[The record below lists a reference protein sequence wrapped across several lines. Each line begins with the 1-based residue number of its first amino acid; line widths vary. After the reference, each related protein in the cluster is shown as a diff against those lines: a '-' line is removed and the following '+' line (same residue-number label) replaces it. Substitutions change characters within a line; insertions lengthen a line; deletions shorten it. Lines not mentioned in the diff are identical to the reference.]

1 MKKQDSS
8 AEKKQLSTESSSKG
22 HRKPK
27 VSIPFEKTLSD
38 MEVTANEG
46 WDLSDF
52 DKNLIDWTDSQFF
65 GQTEYQNKYFVVNS
79 QVTPWRQMRQV
90 VMEIQTRLNALQ
102 KVTIQYK
109 RTLNDIERTKSEM
122 AEEENNEPKKRSG
135 LIKIL
140 LFSFG
145 GLALIGLGLG
155 AGFLV
160 FGSTQ
165 PDPSEEIEQII
176 ERKMEEADAKKIA
189 EEEATKGDS
198 KVAKE
203 TPEVETFVTTYFEFP
218 GTFTTN
224 LMNSRRFLQV
234 GLGVSTQYDDTVM
247 GNVEAHQLALRSEIL
262 NTMSEFSEADVQGK
276 TGREALAIALR
287 DSINLKLVDLED
299 FGGIQEVHFTSFV
312 LQ

>member
-1 MKKQDSS
+1 
-8 AEKKQLSTESSSKG
+8 
-22 HRKPK
+22 
-27 VSIPFEKTLSD
+27 
-38 MEVTANEG
+38 
-46 WDLSDF
+46 
-52 DKNLIDWTDSQFF
+52 
-65 GQTEYQNKYFVVNS
+65 
-79 QVTPWRQMRQV
+79 
-90 VMEIQTRLNALQ
+90 
-102 KVTIQYK
+102 
-109 RTLNDIERTKSEM
+109 M
-122 AEEENNEPKKRSG
+122 ADEENNEPKKRGG

-145 GLALIGLGLG
+145 GIALIGIGLG
-155 AGFLV
+155 VGFLL
-160 FGSTQ
+160 FGNAQ

-176 ERKMEEADAKKIA
+176 ERKMEEADAKKLA
-189 EEEATKGDS
+189 DEEAAKGDS

-224 LMNSRRFLQV
+224 LMNSRKFLQV

-247 GNVEAHQLALRSEIL
+247 GNVESHQLALRSEIL

-276 TGREALAIALR
+276 NGREALALALR